1 MSLRRL
7 ILKVAIVPTG
17 AAIICLLWAYRRRKV
32 ASQEQTRK
40 PIPTAH
46 SFHEHLTTLDSVESE
61 CRTIALPSGNELYG
75 SAEYMYR
82 RTIEDHNLISDLGD
96 QTASELLLNDGSCE
110 DFIDPPEQ
118 IKTWNHLSKEVFEF
132 PFDVGSCVI
141 NDAPVEVVTNCDGNG
156 EQVERL
162 SNLGDESGTGC
173 MNQSGNGVPVN
184 GSAGK
189 DCLPIS
195 EEMLEYLLKQDV
207 ADENELFE
215 MHGPSQLMP
224 AMENSDKEPQVATVT
239 KPASAAFQKS
249 IGCFREFDQGTS
261 GSISDQET
269 GWRSSS
275 IASQDSAV
283 ICFGNKAG
291 GDSVFYNDV
300 SFL

>member
-1 MSLRRL
+1 MRL
-7 ILKVAIVPTG
+7 KQILVAIVPTG

-32 ASQEQTRK
+32 PSLEQIRK

-46 SFHEHLTTLDSVESE
+46 SFRDHLATLDSVESE
-61 CRTIALPSGNELYG
+61 CQRIKLPSMNELCG
-75 SAEYMYR
+75 SAEYMY
-82 RTIEDHNLISDLGD
+82 TVEDHNLISNLCG
-96 QTASELLLNDGSCE
+96 QATSKLLHDDGSCE
-110 DFIDPPEQ
+110 DFVDPSEQ
-118 IKTWNHLSKEVFEF
+118 IKTLNHLSNEVIEF
-132 PFDVGSCVI
+132 PFDVGLRVVS
-141 NDAPVEVVTNCDGNG
+141 DAPIEVVAIRDGNG

-162 SNLGDESGTGC
+162 SNLEDESGIGC

-195 EEMLEYLLKQDV
+195 EEVLEYLLKQDV

-224 AMENSDKEPQVATVT
+224 AKENSVKEPQVATVT
-239 KPASAAFQKS
+239 KPASAFRKS
-249 IGCFREFDQGTS
+249 IGCFGEFDQGTS
-261 GSISDQET
+261 GSLSDQEM

-275 IASQDSAV
+275 ITSQDSAV

-291 GDSVFYNDV
+291 GDSAFYNDV